1 MTAIHQWNIDGDK
14 VFNWWRNLIRNEKQQ
29 RLVIKTYIFM
39 KEKSLKEH

>member
-1 MTAIHQWNIDGDK
+1 MVIKFLTDE
-14 VFNWWRNLIRNEKQQ
+14 VNLIRDEKQQ